1 MCHIQEDLYLYWEI
15 HLLESLLNLFRYYA
29 VFDRDQYKIG
39 FAISKELDS
48 PNNQIIY
55 NPYVKN
61 DTEN

>member
-1 MCHIQEDLYLYWEI
+1 MVLDVPYPRGP
-15 HLLESLLNLFRYYA
+15 LFVLGDTFIRKYYA